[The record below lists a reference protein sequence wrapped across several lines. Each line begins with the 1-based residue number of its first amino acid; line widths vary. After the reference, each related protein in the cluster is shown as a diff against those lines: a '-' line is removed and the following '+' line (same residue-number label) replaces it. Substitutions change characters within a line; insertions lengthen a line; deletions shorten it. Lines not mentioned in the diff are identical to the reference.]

1 MKKGDYII
9 VALILLLSTG
19 IFLVSKNSVVEAAE
33 KEVVVSVNGKVEA
46 RYTLSEKEK
55 LYTIDNKYGKNTFAI
70 TSDGVHM
77 VESDCKDQ
85 ICIHMGH
92 ITRAGES
99 IICLPNR
106 LIISLVNA
114 NADNDVKDTREVDV
128 VLH

>member
-33 KEVVVSVNGKVEA
+33 KEVVVSVDGKVEA

>member
-19 IFLVSKNSVVEAAE
+19 IFLVSKNYVVEAAE
-33 KEVVVSVNGKVEA
+33 KEVVVSVDGKVEG
-46 RYTLSEKEK
+46 RYTLSDKEK

-114 NADNDVKDTREVDV
+114 NADNDVKDTKEVDV

>member
-1 MKKGDYII
+1 MKKGDYIV
-9 VALILLLSTG
+9 VALILFLSTS
-19 IFLVSKNSVVEAAE
+19 IFLVSKNNLVEAAE
-33 KEVVVSVNGKVEA
+33 KQVVVSVNGQIEGK
-46 RYTLSEKEK
+46 YTLSDKEQ

-70 TSDGVHM
+70 TNDGVHM
-77 VESDCKDQ
+77 VESSCKDQ

-106 LIISLVNA
+106 LIISLEN
-114 NADNDVKDTREVDV
+114 KDSSNKNSEEVDV

>member
-1 MKKGDYII
+1 
-9 VALILLLSTG
+9 
-19 IFLVSKNSVVEAAE
+19 
-33 KEVVVSVNGKVEA
+33 
-46 RYTLSEKEK
+46 
-55 LYTIDNKYGKNTFAI
+55 
-70 TSDGVHM
+70 M

>member
-33 KEVVVSVNGKVEA
+33 KEVVVSVDGKVEG
-46 RYTLSEKEK
+46 RYTLSDKEK

-106 LIISLVNA
+106 LIISLENV
-114 NADNDVKDTREVDV
+114 NADNEDKDEKEVDV